1 MLKSVI
7 PRIKDWPINLIAKKR
22 DKILQETISEALLEF
37 NKSNPTLTQ
46 LRNQLQKTLYL
57 ENIRIRNEAWE
68 VDPEDDK
75 EFWGKIKKRLLKAD
89 PAQEE
94 DEEISKELHQEM
106 LLDIISRYAN
116 EIIGNFN
123 PNLFWF
129 ARQLLMRFFA
139 RMFNSHFGGFKGIF
153 NPDEKLK
160 DKLIV
165 AGPVEKLRNLSL
177 KGTVVLVP
185 THFSNL
191 DSAIIGFGMDYIGMP
206 AFQYGAGLNLFNSRF
221 FSFFMGNLGAYKLD
235 RRKKNPIYLET
246 LKSFSKTNILAGAH
260 TIFFPGG
267 TRSRAGNIETDLK
280 LGLLGTVM
288 DAQRIHFEKNPS
300 NLAPKIFIVP
310 LTLSYHF
317 VLEASSL
324 IEDQLRRTGK
334 EQYLVHDTPPPPG
347 KAIWKFFWETFSK
360 STDITLSLSDPMDV
374 FGNQLDNDGNSLDK
388 FGNKINIRDYFA
400 YKGHLK
406 ADEQRE
412 MIYTQMLG
420 DKIIEGFFKNNVV
433 YSSHVVTFAAFE
445 LLKKKLYYPDIF
457 TLMRTTDEDR
467 EINFEEFT
475 KTVKRIID
483 ELYILNNK
491 GLIKLS
497 PIITT
502 KELSEII
509 DLGINNVCIYHPNL
523 PLMRTKDGNISS
535 EDLKLLYYYHN
546 RLKGYGLEK
555 CIR

>member
-22 DKILQETISEALLEF
+22 DKILQETISEAVLEF
-37 NKSNPTLTQ
+37 NKTNPTLTQ

-57 ENIRIRNEAWE
+57 EHIRIKNESWE
-68 VDPEDDK
+68 VDPEDER
-75 EFWGKIKKRLLKAD
+75 EFWGKIKKQLLKAD
-89 PAQEE
+89 PAHIDE
-94 DEEISKELHQEM
+94 DKSKQLHQE
-106 LLDIISRYAN
+106 LLQDIMSRYAN

-123 PNLFWF
+123 PNIFWIT
-129 ARQLLMRFFA
+129 RQLLVRFFA
-139 RMFNSHFGGFKGIF
+139 RLFNSHFGGFKGIF
-153 NPDEKLK
+153 NPGEKLK

-177 KGTVVLVP
+177 KGTVILVP

-206 AFQYGAGLNLFNSRF
+206 AFQYGAGLNLFNSKF

-235 RRKKNPIYLET
+235 RRKKNSIYLET
-246 LKSFSKTNILAGAH
+246 LKSFSKTNVLAGAH

-267 TRSRAGNIETDLK
+267 TRSRAGNIETELK

-334 EQYLVHDTPPPPG
+334 EQYLVKDTPQPTG
-347 KAIWKFFWETFSK
+347 KGLWKFFWGTFSK
-360 STDITLSLSDPMDV
+360 STDITLSLSEPMDV
-374 FGNQLDNDGNSLDK
+374 FGNALDDNGNSINKL
-388 FGNKINIRDYFA
+388 GNQIDIRSYFLN
-400 YKGHLK
+400 KGHLK

-420 DKIIEGFFKNNVV
+420 DKIIDCFFKNNVV
-433 YSSHVVTFAAFE
+433 YSSHVVAFAAFE
-445 LLKKKLYYPDIF
+445 LLKKKLLNPDLF
-457 TLMRTTDEDR
+457 TLMRISDEDR
-467 EINFEEFT
+467 EIDWHDF
-475 KTVKRIID
+475 KMAVKRLID
-483 ELYILNNK
+483 ELYTLNNK

-497 PIITT
+497 PILTT
-502 KELSEII
+502 KELNEII
-509 DLGINNVCIYHPNL
+509 DLGISNIGIYHTNL
-523 PLMRTKDGNISS
+523 PIMRTKDGNITS

-546 RLKGYGLEK
+546 RLLGYGLEK
-555 CIR
+555 HIR